1 MLVCAAVS
9 WTFQIYA
16 KGASKNLKHEER
28 NEDLFFARPFN
39 SYTVTPKIQLNET
52 YCASKTENK
61 VEFPSAVWQRGY
73 LLQGFGVDGNCCWI
87 GKKEFIKT
95 CHMFSLN
102 FIYIQSTIGTHVSCS
117 FRGYDIPYIDRAKN
131 LDFSMAFHGLGVQR

>member
-39 SYTVTPKIQLNET
+39 SYTVTPKIQLN
-52 YCASKTENK
+52 K
-61 VEFPSAVWQRGY
+61 VEFPSAVWQRGH
-73 LLQGFGVDGNCCWI
+73 LLQGFGVDGN
-87 GKKEFIKT
+87 
-95 CHMFSLN
+95 
-102 FIYIQSTIGTHVSCS
+102 
-117 FRGYDIPYIDRAKN
+117 
-131 LDFSMAFHGLGVQR
+131 